1 MICIY
6 LLKMIFFVFLE
17 FCLFGNEMIMVLILW
32 MILCDC
38 LKKYMIMLYDDS
50 GDNYGVM
57 FNRVVLLVGGVEL
70 FFVFCELLIE
80 SDDNSG

>member
-1 MICIY
+1 MN
-6 LLKMIFFVFLE
+6 FFFFLE
-17 FCLFGNEMIMVLILW
+17 FCLFVLEMLMVLILW

-57 FNRVVLLVGGVEL
+57 LNRVVLLVGGVEL

>member
-1 MICIY
+1 
-6 LLKMIFFVFLE
+6 
-17 FCLFGNEMIMVLILW
+17 MVLILW

-57 FNRVVLLVGGVEL
+57 LNRVVLLVGGVEL